1 MLGSV
6 DNLALEAGSK
16 SLDALWLRANVISN
30 NIANNDTPGYTQQ
43 TVSFEDQLSSALS
56 DNRLTDE
63 ELASVQPS
71 VEAAPG
77 GGTPDG
83 SAVDID
89 SQIVELMRSQLQY
102 NYLERAVSG
111 NLGLLE
117 TAASEGRK

>member
-1 MLGSV
+1 MIGSI
-6 DNLALEAGSK
+6 DNLALEAGGK
-16 SLDALWLRANVISN
+16 SLDALWLRANVISD

-71 VEAAPG
+71 VEAEPG

-83 SAVDID
+83 SGVDID
-89 SQIVELMRSQLQY
+89 SQVVELMRNQLQY

-111 NLGLLE
+111 NLSLLE